1 LAKGWNPDKR
11 ASVPSTLAK
20 TQDATSRSQ
29 DKRQIPNQDR
39 RSRIELSLI
48 IRLGRDFL
56 PKHRLLVL
64 LYIFIYLL
72 GRSVFPAAVG
82 FYAETISNNIPSAS
96 HEAAQRPEINQ
107 DASGTNNHAGNVQ
120 FPRPKP
126 KVALLWRAYSLWLL
140 ATLAIAFSSLGL
152 SLVTAYLG
160 GKVSNEIRAKLFAEI
175 LKKSMRFFQ
184 EHEAQRLT
192 TVVNQLAVQVQGA
205 VQDILIN
212 PVLDLIGVI
221 ILGYA
226 LFRSLAAIQATGGNQ
241 VWAFFFVIVLIA
253 LVSPWLVS
261 RLSEKLRSSSQGV
274 QQQNLLLAS
283 LVGGAMGAPEEIQ
296 ALRAEPI
303 FNQKF
308 SEALAASLKGK
319 IFQVLNVGRLNL
331 LNRLPGDLVL
341 ASLMGLS
348 VFIAASGMLG
358 IDAGVVAGLMA
369 LTPAFMGSIQGFS
382 ALAINLNLAWPAI
395 QTVGSMIYT
404 SDQDVVEGDGEDYP
418 IPEPTLEVRNLVFS
432 YRARDSK
439 KVFDDVSFSVPAG
452 SITGLIAKAGQG
464 KTTFFRLALRFY
476 ELSHGEILLGGIPHS
491 RFAINS
497 LRRHI
502 VLMAQAPAFFHD
514 TIRENFRIAKP
525 AATDDELQ
533 ALGETTGIWSVLVEA
548 YGSTPLD
555 EQFLAGGRLSGGQR
569 KLFALTRCLLAEP
582 SYLFLDEPTTG
593 IDPQEKFALL
603 QVMKQACSGRTVIV
617 IDHDVV
623 GWQIPFCD
631 RFVVLD
637 QGKITQQ
644 GTAAELLSIDGLF
657 KDLFDRQTESAKRIT
672 EELRRAEVLAGSRPQ
687 T

>member
-1 LAKGWNPDKR
+1 
-11 ASVPSTLAK
+11 
-20 TQDATSRSQ
+20 
-29 DKRQIPNQDR
+29 
-39 RSRIELSLI
+39 LI
-48 IRLGRDFL
+48 FRLGLDFL
-56 PKHRLLVL
+56 PQHRLLIL

-96 HEAAQRPEINQ
+96 HEAAREVDR
-107 DASGTNNHAGNVQ
+107 DASGANKTPGDVQ
-120 FPRPKP
+120 FQRTKP
-126 KVALLWRAYSLWLL
+126 KVAVLWRSYSLWLV

-152 SLVTAYLG
+152 SFVTAYLG

-175 LKKSMRFFQ
+175 LNKSTRFFQ

-192 TVVNQLAVQVQGA
+192 TVVNQLALQVQGA
-205 VQDILIN
+205 LQDILIN
-212 PVLDLIGVI
+212 PVLDLIGVV

-226 LFRSLAAIQATGGNQ
+226 LFRSLSAIQATGGNQ
-241 VWAFFFVIVLIA
+241 VWVFFSVIVLVA
-253 LVSPWLVS
+253 LASPWLVS
-261 RLSEKLRSSSQGV
+261 RVSEKLRSSSQGV

-296 ALRAEPI
+296 AMRAERI
-303 FNQKF
+303 FNRKF
-308 SEALAASLKGK
+308 SDALTASLNGK
-319 IFQVLNVGRLNL
+319 MVQVLNVGRLNL

-369 LTPAFMGSIQGFS
+369 LTPSFMGSIQGFS
-382 ALAINLNLAWPAI
+382 ALTINLSLTWPAI

-404 SDQDVVEGDGEDYP
+404 PDKNVAEDDGQDYP
-418 IPEPTLEVRNLVFS
+418 IPEPTLEAKHLIFS
-432 YRARDSK
+432 YRTGDSK
-439 KVFDDVSFSVPAG
+439 NVFDDVSFSVPAR

-491 RFAINS
+491 HFSINS

-502 VLMAQAPAFFHD
+502 VLMAQTPAFFHD
-514 TIRENFRIAKP
+514 SIRENFRIAKP
-525 AATDDELQ
+525 AATDQELQ
-533 ALGETTGIWSVLVEA
+533 ALCETTAIWPALVEA
-548 YGSTPLD
+548 YGANPLD
-555 EQFLAGGRLSGGQR
+555 QQFLAGARLSGGQR
-569 KLFALTRCLLAEP
+569 KLFALTRCLLREP

-603 QVMKQACSGRTVIV
+603 QVMRNACSGRTVIV
-617 IDHDVV
+617 IDHDIV

-631 RFVVLD
+631 QFVVLD
-637 QGKITQQ
+637 QGKIAQK
-644 GTAAELLSIDGLF
+644 GTAAELLSTNGLF
-657 KDLFDRQTESAKRIT
+657 KDLFDRQTEGAKRMN
-672 EELRRAEVLAGSRPQ
+672 EELQRAEELAGRRKSKIKNSSQSIPNE
-687 T
+687 TSSD